1 MSKKKKIIIGAVVAL
16 LAVGGVSCWVKG
28 QQAAAMAMVQTYQT
42 TPLAPMDLT
51 NTVSTIGTVESQNSC
66 KVYSSGAGKVQTVHV
81 QVGDRVE
88 AGDVLCQLDTT
99 DLRLSKESTQ
109 ASINQSY
116 ASAQHQLEMSQKQ
129 YDNAQAD
136 RKNKMNGQVESAK
149 ASYELAKDAY
159 YNAKSAWQKADDMD
173 EDAID
178 EAYAAYKAAVD
189 GQSAA
194 QKAYNDCKTQL
205 DNLQKELEK
214 LEQERQ
220 AMADNGEDTTAK
232 DGEIRDKKDAIYE
245 QKSVLANAEANL
257 TLARAQV
264 NATEMAYEATFGDQ
278 TALEKLEQAYD
289 QAKISY
295 ENAKKQL
302 DMAENSADQQL
313 ETYADSIEGSK
324 IAMNGVAVQQAELKR
339 IDKQI
344 NDATITAP
352 ISGTVTAVYAEEGSN
367 GAGLLFVVE
376 DIDHLKIS
384 TKIKEYDISNVEVGM
399 KTVIKAD
406 ATGDDEY
413 AGTIA
418 SIDPVAVKGVDGNTA
433 AGNNVEFAS
442 EITVDSAET
451 RLKVGMN
458 ARINIVTSEKT
469 GVYGVPYD
477 AVVTKPD
484 GSTVIYIAVDGETGA
499 VAKEIPVTM
508 GMETDFYVE
517 ISGAALE
524 DGMNVITSPMG
535 LSDGAAVTL
544 SAGLV

>member
-16 LAVGGVSCWVKG
+16 SAVGGVSCWVKG

-51 NTVSTIGTVESQNSC
+51 NTVSTTGTVESQNSC

-205 DNLQKELEK
+205 DNLESQLKELEETVPPNGNDIASLK
-214 LEQERQ
+214 LEIL
-220 AMADNGEDTTAK
+220 D
-232 DGEIRDKKDAIYE
+232 
-245 QKSVLANAEANL
+245 QKNVVANAEANL

-352 ISGTVTAVYAEEGSN
+352 ISGTVTAVYAEEGSS

>member
-51 NTVSTIGTVESQNSC
+51 NTVSTTGTVESQNSC

-205 DNLQKELEK
+205 DNLESQLKELEETVPPNGNDIASLK
-214 LEQERQ
+214 LEIL
-220 AMADNGEDTTAK
+220 D
-232 DGEIRDKKDAIYE
+232 
-245 QKSVLANAEANL
+245 QKNVVANAEANL

-352 ISGTVTAVYAEEGSN
+352 ISGTVTAVYAEEGSS

>member
-205 DNLQKELEK
+205 DNLESRLKELEETVPQNATDIASLK
-214 LEQERQ
+214 LEIL
-220 AMADNGEDTTAK
+220 D
-232 DGEIRDKKDAIYE
+232 
-245 QKSVLANAEANL
+245 QKNVVANAEANL

>member
-205 DNLQKELEK
+205 DNLESQLKELEETVAPNENDIASLK
-214 LEQERQ
+214 LEIL
-220 AMADNGEDTTAK
+220 D
-232 DGEIRDKKDAIYE
+232 
-245 QKSVLANAEANL
+245 QKNVVANAEANL

-352 ISGTVTAVYAEEGSN
+352 ISGTVTAVYAEEGSS

-535 LSDGAAVTL
+535 LSDGEAVTL